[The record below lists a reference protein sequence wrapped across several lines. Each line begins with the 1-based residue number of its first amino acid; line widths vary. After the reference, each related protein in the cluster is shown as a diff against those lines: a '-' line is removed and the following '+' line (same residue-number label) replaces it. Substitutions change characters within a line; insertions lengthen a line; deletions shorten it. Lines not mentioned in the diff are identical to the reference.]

1 MNDVLTKQKYWNT
14 IYQGKPTRELG
25 WFQEDPAISLDLITS
40 SGISKNASIID
51 IGGGDSFLVDR
62 LLELG
67 YSDITV
73 LDLSESA
80 IERGRQRVGKKGSE
94 VKWVC
99 ADILD
104 FNINEKFDLWHD
116 RACFHFLTEKSDS
129 QIYFSKVKQYVAE
142 KGTVVLGVFSKTG
155 PKKCSG
161 LPIQQ
166 YDSTSIKQHFKP
178 DFHLEKNMEVTH
190 ITPSLV
196 NQNYVFC
203 RLKKIT

>member
-1 MNDVLTKQKYWNT
+1 MNHLLTKKKYWDT
-14 IYQGKPTRELG
+14 VYQGKPTKELG
-25 WFQEDPAISLDLITS
+25 WFQEEPSVSLDLITS
-40 SGISKNASIID
+40 SGINKDARIID

-67 YSDITV
+67 YSNITV

-80 IERGRQRVGKKGSE
+80 IERGKQRLGLKGSK
-94 VKWVC
+94 VQWIC
-99 ADILD
+99 TDILEFD
-104 FNINEKFDLWHD
+104 TNEKFDLWHD
-116 RACFHFLTEKSDS
+116 RACFHFLTDKSDS
-129 QIYFSKVKQYVAE
+129 QIYLAKLEQFLAE
-142 KGTVVLGVFSKTG
+142 KGTMVLGVFSKTG

-166 YDSTSIKQHFKP
+166 YDTTAIKQHFEP
-178 DFHLEKNMEVTH
+178 NFHLEKSLEAIH
-190 ITPSLV
+190 ITPSSA